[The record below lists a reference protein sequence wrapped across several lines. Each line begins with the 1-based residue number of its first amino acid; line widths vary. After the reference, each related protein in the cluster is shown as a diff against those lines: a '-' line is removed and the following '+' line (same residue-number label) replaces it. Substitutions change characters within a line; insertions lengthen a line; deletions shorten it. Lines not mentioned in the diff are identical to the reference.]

1 MLVSQSRS
9 VLFLFSLVPMPCTYM
24 KAMATRLVQCI
35 LQKQPFRLSDL
46 GWFQY
51 VYTCIGM
58 DIANGSSSNN
68 ASNALASLASL
79 HQLMSFSLV
88 PMSCTYMKA
97 MATRLVQCILQKQ
110 PFRLSDLGWFQ
121 YVYTCIGMDIAN
133 GSSSNNSSNALASL
147 ASLHQLMS

>member
-24 KAMATRLVQCI
+24 KAMATRLVRCI

-46 GWFQY
+46 DWCQY

-68 ASNALASLASL
+68 ASNALTSLASL
-79 HQLMSFSLV
+79 HQLMSLAFSLH
-88 PMSCTYMKA
+88 Y
-97 MATRLVQCILQKQ
+97 
-110 PFRLSDLGWFQ
+110 
-121 YVYTCIGMDIAN
+121 
-133 GSSSNNSSNALASL
+133 
-147 ASLHQLMS
+147 